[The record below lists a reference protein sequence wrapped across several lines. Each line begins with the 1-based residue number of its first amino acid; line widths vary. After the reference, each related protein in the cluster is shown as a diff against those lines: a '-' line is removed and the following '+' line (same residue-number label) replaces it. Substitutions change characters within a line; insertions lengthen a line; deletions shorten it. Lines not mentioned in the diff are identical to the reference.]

1 MLPTWKTRIVSDPGV
16 LRGKPCVRDTRIPV
30 AMILGYLA
38 ARRSHQEILREYPD
52 LAEADID
59 AALEYARDLA
69 DFEVAVTT

>member
-1 MLPTWKTRIVSDPGV
+1 MARAWEARIASDPQV

-38 ARRSHQEILREYPD
+38 ARQSHQDILREYPD

-59 AALEYARDLA
+59 AVLEYARDLA
-69 DFEVAVTT
+69 DFELAVTS